1 MKKSINDFW
10 LKQSNLLSWSSKPTF
25 SYKKKKDNYFDW
37 YPDGKINVYDNCIS
51 NNIKLGLGKKI
62 AIHCI
67 DKNKKIKNYTYDEI
81 NKKVNLFSKIIISQ
95 FKSKNLSSCKIMIH
109 ASASIESAISMLS
122 CTKLGIHFS
131 VIFEDLAPEAIS
143 KRISL
148 FKPDL
153 FFSSFTKKLFKKNI
167 LNKMK
172 LKKKIKFLFFSELK
186 YPDHKNVTEIKSRI
200 ITGNKEMFT
209 LFTSGSTGEPK
220 VITHASAGYLVYTKF
235 TCKNQFG
242 MNRNSIILT
251 ASDAGW
257 LNGHTYAL
265 FGPLT
270 FGATAVLIE
279 KPMMLIDDIFLKKIL
294 KLKITILYLPV
305 TLIRLMKMIFKDLKF
320 QTKNLITLGSMGEH
334 IAPSVAEWFAKNFT
348 NKNKSVVN
356 AYYQTENGAIIASPT
371 YKQKTNLVP
380 HGSAGRLAS
389 NYLKINKLHKNKKT
403 ELKILTPWPGCMKSI
418 LNGKKEWKKYWDKSN
433 NFRMFDLATIKNKNI
448 FIHGRTDDVIN
459 IRGHRIGSEEIE
471 STVLKIKEIY
481 ECCAISIVNDLEG
494 HIIYLFVVSKN
505 DKINNLISNKI
516 VSNFGSFALPK
527 EIYYLSEL
535 PKTRSGKILRRLL
548 RTILINPKSKSYG
561 DLSTML
567 NSKIIHEIKKKVINN
582 VQN

>member
-1 MKKSINDFW
+1 MKIENFW
-10 LKQSNLLSWSSKPTF
+10 LKQSDLMWWKQKPSF
-25 SYKKKKDNYFDW
+25 AYKKKNNNYVDW
-37 YPDGKINVYDNCIS
+37 YPDGKTNIFDNCITK
-51 NNIKLGLGKKI
+51 NIEIGLGKKV

-67 DKNKKIKNYTYDEI
+67 DKNKKVKSYTYDQINEKVNSFSI
-81 NKKVNLFSKIIISQ
+81 ILTSHLRNKKIS
-95 FKSKNLSSCKIMIH
+95 SSRVMIH
-109 ASASIESAISMLS
+109 ASASLESSISMLS

-143 KRISL
+143 KRISI
-148 FKPDL
+148 FKPDI
-153 FFSSFTKKLFKKNI
+153 FFSTFNKKIFKKTISKKIKTKKRP
-167 LNKMK
+167 
-172 LKKKIKFLFFSELK
+172 KFLFFNELK
-186 YPDHKNVTEIKSRI
+186 HPNNKKIINLKSKI
-200 ITGNKEMFT
+200 INGSKEMFT
-209 LFTSGSTGEPK
+209 LFTSGSTGVPK
-220 VITHASAGYLVYTKF
+220 GITHASAGYLVYTKY
-235 TCKNQFG
+235 TCKHQFG

-265 FGPLT
+265 FGPLS

-279 KPMMLIDDIFLKKIL
+279 KPMLLIDDFFLKKIL

-305 TLIRLMKMIFKDLKF
+305 TLIRLMKIIFKKKKF
-320 QTKNLITLGSMGEH
+320 QTKYLITLGSMGEH

-348 NKNKSVVN
+348 NKNKPIVN

-371 YKQKTNLVP
+371 YKQKTSQVP
-380 HGSAGRLAS
+380 HGSAGELAS
-389 NYLKINKLHKNKKT
+389 KYLKINKLYKDKKT
-403 ELKILTPWPGCMKSI
+403 EMKILTPWPGCMKSI
-418 LNGKKEWKKYWDKSN
+418 LNGNKEWKKYWDKSN

-471 STVLKIKEIY
+471 SVVLAIKDIY
-481 ECCAISIVNDLEG
+481 ECCAISILNDLEG
-494 HIIYLFVVSKN
+494 HVIYLFIVSKN
-505 DKINNLISNKI
+505 NKLNNEISKKI

-527 EIYYLSEL
+527 EIYYINEL

-548 RTILINPKSKSYG
+548 RSILIDPYSKKHG

-567 NSKIIHEIKKKVINN
+567 NSKVIQEIKKKIIYN
-582 VQN
+582 VKN